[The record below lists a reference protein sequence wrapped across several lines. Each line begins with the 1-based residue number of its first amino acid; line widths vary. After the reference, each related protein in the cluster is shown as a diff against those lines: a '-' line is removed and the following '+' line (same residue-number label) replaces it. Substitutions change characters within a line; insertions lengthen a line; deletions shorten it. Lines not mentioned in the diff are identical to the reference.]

1 MAWLVAAGAI
11 VAWAAVAY
19 FVRPVGDFTK
29 RLFLC
34 PSAFSFRRSY
44 GAGGIGLLLALVATL
59 GQHWELK
66 LIDWPWGLSNDTLVQ
81 YGAKL
86 ALLALVMPVVMAFC
100 SELGFLCTW
109 AFTGTQP
116 SPFLLPIQIGQTVD
130 RSEVKRNAG
139 QAHVTDQGETTRT
152 SSRLLV
158 PMEVPSGGFKAI
170 VRSFVSQAFSSY
182 MLGYKPY
189 GAFGAFG
196 PSKRSPGTRIV
207 VLAKDADAADIEH
220 LGQENFQSK
229 RVTDSCRI
237 LVRKP
242 LAPEDRRAFLDE
254 KRALTQEPEG
264 IPGLPY

>member
-19 FVRPVGDFTK
+19 FVRSVGDFTK

-34 PSAFSFRRSY
+34 ASAFNFRRSY
-44 GAGGIGLLLALVATL
+44 GAGGIGLLLALVAAL

-66 LIDWPWGLSNDTLVQ
+66 LIDWPGLSNDTLVQ
-81 YGAKL
+81 YGARL

-100 SELGFLCTW
+100 SELGFLCTL
-109 AFTGTQP
+109 ALTRTRR
-116 SPFLLPIQIGQTVD
+116 SPILLPVPIGQTVD

-139 QAHVTDQGETTRT
+139 QANVTDQGETTRT

-170 VRSFVSQAFSSY
+170 VRCFVSQAFSSH

-189 GAFGAFG
+189 GAFSALN
-196 PSKRSPGTRIV
+196 PTRRSPGTRIV

-237 LVRKP
+237 LVREP
-242 LAPEDRRAFLDE
+242 LTPADRRAFFKE
-254 KRALTQEPEG
+254 QRALTEKPEG
-264 IPGLPY
+264 VPGLTY